1 MIKLVKLAGQATRS
15 SSDWARY
22 LWHSMRHNERSFR
35 RQSRM
40 ARERM
45 RLGYTGS
52 AGSHGKLAASYA
64 RSADLDWRLLG
75 L

>member
-1 MIKLVKLAGQATRS
+1 MNKLVKLAGQVTRS
-15 SSDWARY
+15 HSAWARY
-22 LWHSMRHNERSFR
+22 LWRSMRHNERSFR

-45 RLGYTGS
+45 RLGYPGS
-52 AGSHGKLAASYA
+52 AGSHGMLAVSYA
-64 RSADLDWRLLG
+64 RSADLEWRLLG

>member
-1 MIKLVKLAGQATRS
+1 MNKLVKLAGQATRS
-15 SSDWARY
+15 RSAWARY

-35 RQSRM
+35 RQMRL

-45 RLGYTGS
+45 QLGQAS
-52 AGSHGKLAASYA
+52 CAGSRGLLAVSYA
-64 RSADLDWRLLG
+64 RSADLEWRLLG